1 MIVLVV
7 SGATETPRPLSSDP
21 LYDAGMTRLPRP
33 TLSAL
38 LAACLWAAPAL
49 AQATEFTLDD
59 DGGWT
64 QTAAPEPGTD
74 AYVMWQARKLLAEG
88 KGNRASGVLSDWLD
102 EYGRTRNP
110 YLAEAYFLRAEARL
124 AADREYDALG
134 DYEMV
139 IRDFS
144 ATPYY
149 ARAVQRQYEIGMA
162 YLGGLRRRFL
172 GMRIENARPTGE
184 ELIIRVQERLPG
196 SDLAEQAAL
205 DLAQHYYDRR
215 ELKLAAEMYS
225 IFRANYPDSVHTR
238 FAMLREIECNIARFK
253 GPRYDGSG
261 LIDAKILLEQYARA
275 YPGESART
283 GIIDGLE
290 SWVDE
295 SAAQQALDTARWY
308 IKTNDEPSA
317 RFLLAR
323 LVNRHPG
330 SDAAAEAVA
339 IMTER
344 GWLTPA
350 RAPAPRPQDTDE
362 LANPEP
368 ASPEASQ

>member
-1 MIVLVV
+1 MI
-7 SGATETPRPLSSDP
+7 RPLP
-21 LYDAGMTRLPRP
+21 LP
-33 TLSAL
+33 TLAAL
-38 LAACLWAAPAL
+38 LACLWAAPAL
-49 AQATEFTLDD
+49 AQGTEFTLED
-59 DGGWT
+59 DGVWT

-88 KGNRASGVLSDWLD
+88 KPGKASGRLSDWLD
-102 EYGRTRNP
+102 EHGRTRNP
-110 YLAEAYFLRAEARL
+110 LLGEAYFLRAEARL

-134 DYEMV
+134 DYEIV

-149 ARAVQRQYEIGMA
+149 ARAVQRQYDIGMA

-172 GMRIENARPTGE
+172 GMRIENARLTGE
-184 ELIIRVQERLPG
+184 ELIIRVQERMPG

-215 ELKLAAEMYS
+215 QLKLAAEMYA
-225 IFRANYPDSVHTR
+225 IFRANYPDSSHTR

-261 LIDAKILLEQYARA
+261 LIDAKILLEQYAQA
-275 YPGESART
+275 YPGESARS
-283 GIIDGLE
+283 GVIDGLE

-295 SAAQQALDTARWY
+295 SAAQQALDTAKWY
-308 IKTNDEPSA
+308 IKTNDHASA

-323 LVNRHPG
+323 LLNRHPG
-330 SDAAAEAVA
+330 SDAAAEAVS
-339 IMTER
+339 IMTDR

-350 RAPAPRPQDTDE
+350 PTPAARPQDTDE
-362 LANPEP
+362 LTHPEP
-368 ASPEASQ
+368 APTEGAP